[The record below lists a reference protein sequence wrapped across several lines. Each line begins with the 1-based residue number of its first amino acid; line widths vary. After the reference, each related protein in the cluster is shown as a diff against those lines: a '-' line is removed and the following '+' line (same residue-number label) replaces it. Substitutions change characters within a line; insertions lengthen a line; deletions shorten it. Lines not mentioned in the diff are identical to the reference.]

1 MVCIHVRVYVDR
13 SRERVYVYSIGER
26 EEGERAQGH
35 SIGKRERDGERTAE
49 RSVCV
54 RSIGRVY
61 HQTASVV
68 TAIVPTTSPP
78 DPASVFR
85 HFCFPLFLS
94 PYSASPSSL
103 YLLVSLSPR
112 YLSPSATII
121 LLPHSTHPPNT
132 SFPFRPFPLAACL
145 ASLSLSFFL
154 ALSFCSVLFS
164 LSLSLAVYP
173 ISLQRFLSSTVLFLF
188 ASKVL
193 R

>member
-1 MVCIHVRVYVDR
+1 MCVHVRVYVDR
-13 SRERVYVYSIGER
+13 SRESSCVYVYSTGER

-35 SIGKRERDGERTAE
+35 SIEKRERDGERTAE

-103 YLLVSLSPR
+103 YLPVSLSLPSRLDTCLPPR
-112 YLSPSATII
+112 LLSFSLTPPTPQT
-121 LLPHSTHPPNT
+121 LLSLFVLSRLPRVSLL
-132 SFPFRPFPLAACL
+132 SFSLFFFSSL
-145 ASLSLSFFL
+145 LSLSF
-154 ALSFCSVLFS
+154 
-164 LSLSLAVYP
+164 SLSLAVYP
-173 ISLQRFLSSTVLFLF
+173 ISLQRFLSSTVLFLRF
-188 ASKVL
+188 
-193 R
+193 